1 MVKIIDYK
9 NTTEDAV
16 LISNIEFDD
25 KITADV
31 AVLLKNVK
39 EGGDQALLDYY
50 SKKFGKTID
59 TLEVTKEE
67 LEEAWNKVDPAL
79 IESIKLAAANIE
91 EYHAHQVRSDFS
103 MTRDGVVLGQKYTPI
118 ERAGL
123 YVPGG
128 TAPLPSSVLMNA
140 IPAKIA
146 GVSEIIMTTPS
157 DKNGQVAPAIL
168 VAAQIA
174 GVGRIFKIAGAN
186 AIAAMAFGTQSV
198 PKVDVIAGPGNIY
211 VTTAKKLVYG
221 IVGIDMLAGPSE
233 ILIIAD
239 GNANPRHVAADFL
252 SQAEH
257 DVLSTAIVITT
268 CKSLAE
274 QIAKEIEI
282 QLDKL
287 PRNEIARKSVED
299 NGKIILTETI
309 EQATQLSNKIA
320 PEHLELCVD
329 DPFALLPLVK
339 NAGSI
344 FMGNN
349 TPEAAGDYFAGT
361 NHVLPTSGTA
371 RFSSPL
377 SVDVF
382 VKKSSY
388 LYYTPEALKSEGPH
402 IVRFAEEEQLDAH
415 ANSVKVRLEDMG

>member
-1 MVKIIDYK
+1 MKILNYK
-9 NTTEDAV
+9 DITDADV

-25 KITADV
+25 GITAQV
-31 AVLLKNVK
+31 SAMLKAVK
-39 EGGDQALLDYY
+39 EGGDKALLDYY
-50 SKKFGKTID
+50 SKKFGRVVD
-59 TLEVTKEE
+59 TLEVTADEIASAW
-67 LEEAWNKVDPAL
+67 EAVDPAL
-79 IESIKLAAANIE
+79 VESMKLASKNIE
-91 EYHAHQVRSDFS
+91 EYHAHQLRSDFS
-103 MTRDGVVLGQKYTPI
+103 MKRDGVILGQKYTPMA
-118 ERAGL
+118 RAGL

-146 GVSEIIMTTPS
+146 GVGEIIMATPS
-157 DKNGQVAPAIL
+157 GKDGTVAPAIL

-174 GVGRIFKIAGAN
+174 GVHRIFKVAGAN
-186 AIAAMAFGTQSV
+186 AIAAMAFGTETIPQ
-198 PKVDVIAGPGNIY
+198 VDVIAGPGNIY
-211 VTTAKKLVYG
+211 VTVAKKLVYG

-239 GNANPRHVAADFL
+239 ASANPRHVAADFL

-257 DVLSTAIVITT
+257 DTLSTAILLTT
-268 CKSLAE
+268 SENLAKAV
-274 QIAKEIEI
+274 AKEIEV
-282 QLDKL
+282 QLDNL
-287 PRNEIARKSVED
+287 PRSEIARKSVAD
-299 NGKIILTETI
+299 NGKTIITETI
-309 EQATQLSNKIA
+309 EEAVELSNKIA

-388 LYYTPEALKSEGPH
+388 LYYTPEALKVEGPH

-415 ANSVKVRLEDMG
+415 ANSVRFRLGE